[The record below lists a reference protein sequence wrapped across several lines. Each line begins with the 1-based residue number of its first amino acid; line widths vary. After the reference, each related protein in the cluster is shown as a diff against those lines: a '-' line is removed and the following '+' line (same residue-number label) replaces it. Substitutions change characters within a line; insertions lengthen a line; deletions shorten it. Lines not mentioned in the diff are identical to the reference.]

1 MRKYIIKASLL
12 ALLLLVSVWVGVQIT
27 QVQISPI
34 SYVGI
39 LYLVV
44 LFILVRY
51 FTYHDTN
58 ISENKKI
65 RRFMIGSMVRLFLV
79 LIFLAISLFN
89 MKPIQFHFVVVFG
102 ITFLFFLF
110 FDILEMRTNLRPD
123 SEKPNKNSNVWKS
136 MY

>member
-1 MRKYIIKASLL
+1 MRKYIIKARLL

-34 SYVGI
+34 SYIGI

-44 LFILVRY
+44 LFVLVRY
-51 FTYHDTN
+51 FTNHDTS

-89 MKPIQFHFVVVFG
+89 MKPIQFTFVVVFG
-102 ITFLFFLF
+102 LTFLFFLF
-110 FDILEMRTNLRPD
+110 FDILEMRTN
-123 SEKPNKNSNVWKS
+123 
-136 MY
+136 

>member
-123 SEKPNKNSNVWKS
+123 SEKPKKNSNVWKS

>member
-123 SEKPNKNSNVWKS
+123 SEKPNKNSNV
-136 MY
+136 

>member
-123 SEKPNKNSNVWKS
+123 SEKSNKNSNV
-136 MY
+136 

>member
-89 MKPIQFHFVVVFG
+89 MKPIQFTLVVVFG
-102 ITFLFFLF
+102 LTFLFFLF

-123 SEKPNKNSNVWKS
+123 SEKSNKNSNV
-136 MY
+136 

>member
-123 SEKPNKNSNVWKS
+123 SEKSNKNSNVWKS

>member
-1 MRKYIIKASLL
+1 MRKYIIKARLL

-34 SYVGI
+34 SYIGI

-44 LFILVRY
+44 LFVLVRY
-51 FTYHDTN
+51 FTNHDTS

-89 MKPIQFHFVVVFG
+89 MKPIQFTFVVVFG
-102 ITFLFFLF
+102 LTFLFFLF

-123 SEKPNKNSNVWKS
+123 SEKSNKNSNV
-136 MY
+136 

>member
-1 MRKYIIKASLL
+1 MRKYIIKASLV

-89 MKPIQFHFVVVFG
+89 MKPIQFTFVVVFG
-102 ITFLFFLF
+102 LTFLFFLF

-123 SEKPNKNSNVWKS
+123 SEKSNKNSNV
-136 MY
+136 

>member
-89 MKPIQFHFVVVFG
+89 MKPIQFTFVVVFG
-102 ITFLFFLF
+102 LTFLFFLF

-123 SEKPNKNSNVWKS
+123 SEKSNKNSNV
-136 MY
+136 

>member
-1 MRKYIIKASLL
+1 
-12 ALLLLVSVWVGVQIT
+12 
-27 QVQISPI
+27 
-34 SYVGI
+34 
-39 LYLVV
+39 
-44 LFILVRY
+44 VRY

-89 MKPIQFHFVVVFG
+89 MKPIQFPFVVVFG

-123 SEKPNKNSNVWKS
+123 SEKPNKNSNV
-136 MY
+136 

>member
-89 MKPIQFHFVVVFG
+89 MKPIQFTFVVVFG
-102 ITFLFFLF
+102 LTFLFFLF

-123 SEKPNKNSNVWKS
+123 SEKPNKNSNV
-136 MY
+136 

>member
-110 FDILEMRTNLRPD
+110 FDILEMHTNLRPD
-123 SEKPNKNSNVWKS
+123 SEKPNKNSNV
-136 MY
+136 

>member
-89 MKPIQFHFVVVFG
+89 MKPIQFPFVVVFG
-102 ITFLFFLF
+102 ITFIFFLF

-123 SEKPNKNSNVWKS
+123 SEKPNKNSNV
-136 MY
+136 

>member
-89 MKPIQFHFVVVFG
+89 MKPIQFPLVVVFG

-123 SEKPNKNSNVWKS
+123 SEKPNKNSNV
-136 MY
+136 